1 MPSAIL
7 LAHIEMW
14 VAELEREV
22 QAFEDAVDE
31 VEQVMDEIEDAG
43 VSGDEDDHN
52 RQQQRLSELDA
63 ALQAAHRAAELV
75 SAANATLLDA
85 IDASQQFV
93 YNELHLEPAQ
103 QTQPPAQSD
112 QPARNGAHPA
122 PVVTPHRVVK
132 ARLVMSGQTTTP
144 GDQPPLLY
152 SLGKEP
158 LSPGTL
164 ILQGRYRI
172 AQLLHT
178 RPRVHLYLGYRLP
191 ARQEHPAEGAAP
203 ELVAIRELVLAGLAP
218 AEQEAVAQAAFEEFV
233 SPGMFGSPRLP
244 GVGDRVSIERERHYL
259 VMQLRPTRGTR
270 QSVAVPLAELLLAHR
285 KWPSWLDMSL
295 ALEWGAQLGRII
307 ARLNRM
313 VCVTGTL
320 DPATIL
326 VDDGGAASW
335 APVLL
340 VSWPPALQFWP
351 TGYTGE
357 HIAHIFPIAVPSRDD
372 AFTAPEVLAGR
383 CDERS
388 DVYALGA
395 ILYLLFTR
403 YAPVAPALRQLAGVE
418 PGNTH
423 SGPLSASEGMSL
435 VPPHLLNSRVSTR
448 LEAILTRALALNPS
462 QRYPSVFTLVE
473 ALESLDPAIDFAD
486 PFATQPQQRLHHDS
500 KVTKVLEWVRRE
512 LND

>member
-7 LAHIEMW
+7 LAHIELW

-31 VEQVMDEIEDAG
+31 VEQMMDEIEEAG
-43 VSGDEDDHN
+43 ASGCGDDQN
-52 RQQQRLSELDA
+52 REQQRLSELDS
-63 ALQAAHRAAELV
+63 ALQAAQRAAELV

-85 IDASQQFV
+85 IDASQQYV
-93 YNELHLEPAQ
+93 YNEQHFEAAQ
-103 QTQPPAQSD
+103 QTQPFAQSE
-112 QPARNGAHPA
+112 RSSHSGLHPA

-132 ARLVMSGQTTTP
+132 ARLIMSGQATTH
-144 GDQPPLLY
+144 GDQSPLLY
-152 SLGKEP
+152 SLGQEP

-172 AQLLHT
+172 AQLLHK

-191 ARQEHPAEGAAP
+191 ALQEQPAASAAP
-203 ELVAIRELVLAGLAP
+203 ELVAIRELALAGLTP
-218 AEQEAVAQAAFEEFV
+218 EEQEAVVQAAFEEFV

-244 GVGDRVSIERERHYL
+244 GVGDRASIESERHYL

-270 QSVAVPLAELLLAHR
+270 QAVAVPLAELLLAHR
-285 KWPSWLDMSL
+285 KWPTWLDMSL

-307 ARLNRM
+307 ARLHRM
-313 VCVTGTL
+313 GCVIGNL

-351 TGYTGE
+351 LDYSSD
-357 HIAHIFPIAVPSRDD
+357 HIAHLFPIAIHSTED
-372 AFTAPEVLAGR
+372 AFMAPELSSGR
-383 CDERS
+383 SDERS

-403 YAPVAPALRQLAGVE
+403 YAPISPALRRLAE
-418 PGNTH
+418 TQAGNSH
-423 SGPLSASEGMSL
+423 SDPLNVPEGMSL
-435 VPPHLLNSRVSTR
+435 VPPHLLNSCISPR
-448 LEAILTRALALNPS
+448 LEAMLTRALALDPA
-462 QRYPSVFTLVE
+462 QRFPSVFALVE
-473 ALESLDPAIDFAD
+473 ALENLDPAIDFAD
-486 PFATQPQQRLHHDS
+486 PFATQPQLRVHSDS

-512 LND
+512 LNE

>member
-31 VEQVMDEIEDAG
+31 VEQAMDEIEDAG
-43 VSGDEDDHN
+43 VCEGEDNSN
-52 RQQQRLSELDA
+52 RQQRLSELDA
-63 ALQAAHRAAELV
+63 ALQAAHRIADLV

-93 YNELHLEPAQ
+93 HNEQHLEPAQ
-103 QTQPPAQSD
+103 QTQPLAQVE
-112 QPARNGAHPA
+112 QPSRNGVHPA

-132 ARLVMSGQTTTP
+132 ARLVMSGQATTHS
-144 GDQPPLLY
+144 DLQPLLY
-152 SLGKEP
+152 SLGQEP

-164 ILQGRYRI
+164 ILQDRYRI

-178 RPRVHLYLGYRLP
+178 RPRVNLYLGYRLP
-191 ARQEHPAEGAAP
+191 AQQEQPSEAAAP
-203 ELVAIRELVLAGLAP
+203 ELVAIRELALAGLAP
-218 AEQEAVAQAAFEEFV
+218 EEQEAVVQAAFEEFV

-270 QSVAVPLAELLLAHR
+270 QAVAVPLAELLLAHR
-285 KWPSWLDMSL
+285 KWPTWLDMPL
-295 ALEWGAQLGRII
+295 ALEWGAQLGRIL
-307 ARLNRM
+307 ARLHRM
-313 VCVTGTL
+313 GCVTGNL

-351 TGYTGE
+351 SGYTSDQ
-357 HIAHIFPIAVPSRDD
+357 ITQIFPVARESTDD
-372 AFTAPEVLAGR
+372 AFTAPEVFVGR
-383 CDERS
+383 YDERS

-395 ILYLLFTR
+395 IIYLLFTR
-403 YAPVAPALRQLAGVE
+403 YAPTSPALRRHSETESGKS
-418 PGNTH
+418 H

-435 VPPHLLNSRVSTR
+435 VPPHLLNNRISPR
-448 LEAILTRALALNPS
+448 LEAILTRALSLDPA
-462 QRYPSVFTLVE
+462 QRFPSVFALVE
-473 ALESLDPAIDFAD
+473 ALENLDPNRDFED
-486 PFATQPQQRLHHDS
+486 PFATQPLQRVRSDS

-512 LND
+512 LNE